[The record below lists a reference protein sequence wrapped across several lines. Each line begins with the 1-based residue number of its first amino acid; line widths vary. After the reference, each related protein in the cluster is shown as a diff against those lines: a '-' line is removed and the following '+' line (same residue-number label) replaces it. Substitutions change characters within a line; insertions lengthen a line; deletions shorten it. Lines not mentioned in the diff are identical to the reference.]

1 MRKDKNKE
9 QQFIKQVDKGE
20 FQFSYSSLNKLMF
33 SPSLFY
39 KDYILKDREI
49 RTDKHLVQGKLV
61 HLLLLQPEE
70 FDNQF
75 VLMPSK
81 LPSDSLRKVLN
92 QISLN
97 TELTELSLVD
107 DAAILKALKEIGLYQ
122 SLKDEAK
129 RIAKVRTV
137 ECEDYYAFSCTSGK
151 DVIDQDTFV
160 KCTESVE
167 LIKENESV
175 MALLSDEPTD
185 FEMDGLEVYNEA
197 PLSCELDKYKFGL
210 KGIIDRYVIDH
221 DKKEIKI
228 IDVKTTGKTIADF
241 PETVEFYN
249 YWLQAAVYV
258 TLISKNIS
266 KKEENY
272 KINFTFIVIDKYNQ
286 IYDFPVSI
294 NTMNTWG
301 DGFMS
306 ILEMAEFHIKENNYD
321 LPYQFLQKKKVIL

>member
-1 MRKDKNKE
+1 MRKDKSKE

-39 KDYILKDREI
+39 KDYILKDREV
-49 RTDKHLVQGKLV
+49 RTDKHLIQGKLV

-97 TELTELSLVD
+97 DKITELSLVD

-129 RIAKVRTV
+129 RVAKVRTT
-137 ECEDYYAFSCTSGK
+137 ECEDYYAFSHHK
-151 DVIDQDTFV
+151 NVDVIDQETLT
-160 KCTESVE
+160 KCTESVQ
-167 LIKENESV
+167 LIKENKSV
-175 MALLSDEPTD
+175 MSLLSDEPTD

-197 PLSCELDKYKFGL
+197 PLSCELDKHKFGL
-210 KGIIDRYVIDH
+210 KGIIDRYVVDH

-258 TLISKNIS
+258 TLVSKNIT

-301 DGFMS
+301 DGFMN